1 MRRFAMTNPVRPAI
15 IHAMRRLLVV
25 ISIVGVAACGGGGAI
40 TVPRPA
46 ALTPVAT
53 DSAVAWALATRPTEN
68 REIRFRWQFRDD
80 QGAAGGRGRIRL
92 ATPDSARLDVQG
104 PLGSGRAAAF
114 VSGDTALWADP
125 ENDVKRLVPNYPLFW
140 ALLGIVRSPA
150 SAAVARRYTDPALTA
165 WQFQTGA
172 DTVDYVRT
180 AGSPARLIAEVR
192 QAGKKIGTVET
203 VFGPDGLPATARLI
217 VPSVPAR
224 LDITFVSNQ
233 KAKAFAS
240 DTWTPPQP

>member
-1 MRRFAMTNPVRPAI
+1 MCCFAMTNQGRSAI
-15 IHAMRRLLVV
+15 IHGMRWVLVV
-25 ISIVGVAACGGGGAI
+25 IAGLASAACGGGGAI

-46 ALTPVAT
+46 ALAPVAT
-53 DSAVAWALATRPTEN
+53 DSAVAWAATTRPSDS

-92 ATPDSARLDVQG
+92 AVPDSARLDVQG

-140 ALLGIVRSPA
+140 ALLGIVRDPA
-150 SAAVARRYTDPALTA
+150 PDAVARRFADPAMTA
-165 WQFQTGA
+165 WQFQSGA
-172 DTVDYVRT
+172 DTIDYVRT
-180 AGSPARLIAEVR
+180 AGTPSRLIAEVR
-192 QAGKKIGTVET
+192 QAGKKVGTVET
-203 VFGPDGLPATARLI
+203 VFGADGWPATARLI

-233 KAKAFAS
+233 KARPFAP

>member
-1 MRRFAMTNPVRPAI
+1 MMWRMVV
-15 IHAMRRLLVV
+15 LL
-25 ISIVGVAACGGGGAI
+25 SLGAVGCGGGGAI

-46 ALTPVAT
+46 GLVPASR
-53 DSAVAWALATRPTEN
+53 DSAVAWSRASIPTES

-80 QGAAGGRGRIRL
+80 QGAAGGRGRVRFAL
-92 ATPDSARLDVQG
+92 PDSARLDVQG

-114 VSGDTALWADP
+114 VSGDTALWAQP

-140 ALLGIVRSPA
+140 ALLGVAREPA
-150 SAAVARRYTDPALTA
+150 SDARVRRFADPALTA
-165 WQFQTGA
+165 WQYHAGA

-180 AGSPARLIAEVR
+180 AGTTPRLIAEVR
-192 QAGKKIGTVET
+192 QGGKTIGTVET
-203 VFGPDGLPATARLI
+203 VFGADGRPLTARLV

-224 LDITFVSNQ
+224 LDITFSSNQ
-233 KAKAFAS
+233 KAVNFAP